1 MGEGFDVAVCGGG
14 TAGPV
19 VASRLVEAG
28 ASVVLLEAGPDFG
41 AFVDG
46 GWPSDLLDA

>member
-1 MGEGFDVAVCGGG
+1 MTDYDAIVAGGG

-28 ASVVLLEAGPDFG
+28 RSVLLLEAGPDYG
-41 AFVDG
+41 AFTDG
-46 GWPSDLLDA
+46 R